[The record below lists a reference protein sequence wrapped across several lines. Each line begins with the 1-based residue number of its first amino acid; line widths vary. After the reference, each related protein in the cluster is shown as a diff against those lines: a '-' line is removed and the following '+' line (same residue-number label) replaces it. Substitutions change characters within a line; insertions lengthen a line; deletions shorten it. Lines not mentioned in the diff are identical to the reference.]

1 MPCTHLFAND
11 NPTMQ
16 RLHTLLTTLI
26 MVVLSTM
33 IVTSCSDTKDD
44 DWGNT
49 SEAKNANSND
59 TSTEPALARLEFPNV
74 KTLYGKPMTSNTML
88 RIYSN
93 NDQYGI
99 NYSVLW
105 DIDKKAQRWS
115 AYQMFKGMK
124 SSAGLSSSFTEDPTL
139 PFSYRVK
146 DSHNFYSGS
155 GFDRG
160 HICPNADRQYSK
172 EANQQ
177 TYYYTN
183 MQPQYHMFNA
193 GPRLPS
199 GEQDWSRKS
208 PWLRLEEKVRAWAKA
223 TDVDTLYVVKG
234 GTIEDDQLL
243 KSQPR
248 IKGEMPVPGYFFVA
262 LLVKNRQAQPYRA
275 IGFLIPHDKADHA
288 DDPLSNYAINI
299 RQLEEETGFDF
310 FCNLPDDVENHIE
323 TLPIENILKVWKP

>member
-1 MPCTHLFAND
+1 
-11 NPTMQ
+11 MQ

-26 MVVLSTM
+26 IVVLSTM

-49 SEAKNANSND
+49 SEAKNVNSND

-124 SSAGLSSSFTEDPTL
+124 SSAGLSSSFTEDPGL

-146 DSHNFYSGS
+146 DSNSYYSGS

-177 TYYYTN
+177 CYYYTN

-193 GPRLPS
+193 GPRQS
-199 GEQDWSRKS
+199 GGTQDWSRKS
-208 PWLRLEEKVRAWAKA
+208 PWLRLEEKVRTWVKRV
-223 TDVDTLYVVKG
+223 DVDTLFVVKG

-243 KSQPR
+243 TK
-248 IKGEMPVPGYFFVA
+248 IKGELPVPKYFFVA
-262 LLVKNRQAQPYRA
+262 LLVKNRQTQPYRA
-275 IGFLIPHDKADHA
+275 FGFLIPHDNADHA
-288 DDPLSNYAINI
+288 DDPLNYYVMNI
-299 RQLEEETGFDF
+299 RQLEEFTGFDF
-310 FCNLPDDVENHIE
+310 FCNLPDDLEELVE
-323 TLPIENILKVWKP
+323 TLPVEDIISEWKL